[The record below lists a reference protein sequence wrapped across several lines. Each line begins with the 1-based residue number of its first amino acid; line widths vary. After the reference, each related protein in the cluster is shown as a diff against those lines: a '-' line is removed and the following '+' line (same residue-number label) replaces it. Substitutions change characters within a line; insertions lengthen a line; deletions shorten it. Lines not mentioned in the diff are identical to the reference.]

1 MPASHPDTGIFDP
14 AALPEAA
21 PAGANAAPGGK
32 AGKPKRRRIELLRR
46 SEIIATELP
55 PGVMLVGDA
64 HLFRGGIFV
73 LGGATGVG
81 KSRAAVALA
90 VAGATGADWFGLKV
104 HRRFHTLI
112 LQSENGTLR
121 LKPEFLDLPP
131 EIEKYVLNS
140 KDTEFA
146 FHDPE
151 FRDELRALIATHQP
165 DVVIIDP
172 WGDAVTDNM
181 EKEYRA
187 AFQHIR
193 ECLPD
198 EEFGPALF
206 IVAHTR
212 KPRMGER
219 ISGRGL
225 LNLLSGSQVLG
236 SKPRAA
242 FVLQAASE
250 DPEDDQVVFTCCK
263 NNNGALGK
271 PSAWRRRNGP
281 FEEVPDFDWPTFYGE
296 GDGAKNEKITE
307 AVMGQVFDNGAA
319 WHSKGAA
326 VARLMELTGCGK
338 SAAYGALDME
348 KSRFRERLR
357 VHQVDGK
364 LGWRGDGA
372 VAEGEV

>member
-1 MPASHPDTGIFDP
+1 MKTHAADPDTGIFDP
-14 AALPEAA
+14 AAIPQNVPAA
-21 PAGANAAPGGK
+21 AAGD
-32 AGKPKRRRIELLRR
+32 AGKRKRRHIELLRR
-46 SEIIATELP
+46 SEIIAAQLP
-55 PGVMLVGDA
+55 QGVMLAGDA
-64 HLFRGGIFV
+64 HVFRGGIFV
-73 LGGATGVG
+73 LGGAPGVG

-104 HRRFHTLI
+104 HRRFRTLI

-121 LKPEFLDLPP
+121 LKEEFAELPP
-131 EIEKYVLNS
+131 EIEEYVLNS

-151 FRDELRALIATHQP
+151 FRDELRALIAKHQP

-187 AFQHIR
+187 AFQYIR
-193 ECLPD
+193 DCLPD

-242 FVLQAASE
+242 FVLQSASE
-250 DPEDDQVVFTCCK
+250 DPEDDHVVFTCCK

-271 PSAWRRRNGP
+271 PSAWRRRNGL
-281 FEEVPDFDWPTFYGE
+281 FVEVPDFDWPAFYGE
-296 GDGAKNEKITE
+296 GESAKNEKITE
-307 AVMGQVFDNGAA
+307 ALMAQVFDNGAA
-319 WHSKGAA
+319 WHSKGDA
-326 VARLMELTGCGK
+326 VGRLIELSGCGK

-348 KSRFRERLR
+348 KSRFRNKLR
-357 VHQVDGK
+357 CDHPQGK
-364 LGWRGDGA
+364 IGWRKDGDE
-372 VAEGEV
+372 AEA